1 MRTDRGILWALFDAL
16 IPTLRLLLMHHI
28 PFVTLIEL
36 ESVLEDLSYWL
47 IAFVVDSLLL
57 VVGEV
62 AESIGAVV
70 FNLEP
75 VLRNFLLGL

>member
-1 MRTDRGILWALFDAL
+1 
-16 IPTLRLLLMHHI
+16 MHHI

>member
-1 MRTDRGILWALFDAL
+1 
-16 IPTLRLLLMHHI
+16 MHHI

-36 ESVLEDLSYWL
+36 ESVLEYLSYWL